1 MQLVLVLQANDMLIG
16 RFFFFKEDQ
25 LCVFSCSL
33 GRSCDISKHSSGNAD
48 VVPYLVSHAS
58 YRGLLAPFSRLL
70 ATGLLQEVKL
80 VYQIDDLRQHLGRR
94 SFGFV
99 KFAECDA
106 GIDCV
111 RRAHDDLDALVDNV
125 HQKRHFVRVLFGISH

>member
-1 MQLVLVLQANDMLIG
+1 MLIG
-16 RFFFFKEDQ
+16 RLFFFKEDQ

-33 GRSCDISKHSSGNAD
+33 GRSCDIPKHSSGNAD
-48 VVPYLVSHAS
+48 VVPYFVSHAS
-58 YRGLLAPFSRLL
+58 YRGLLAPFSRLF

-80 VYQIDDLRQHLGRR
+80 VYQIYDLCQHLCGR

-125 HQKRHFVRVLFGISH
+125 HQKRHFVGILFGIFH